1 MEVRRDGGRTRW
13 RENASTGGEWGK
25 FFAIACFQSH
35 FHPSSNFV
43 VFLVKHRNREGR
55 VIKGEWSTAEGKRPI
70 EGGRNR
76 GRTRW
81 RKNAGHDD
89 VMTMGG

>member
-1 MEVRRDGGRTRW
+1 MEGERDGGRTLQQGA
-13 RENASTGGEWGK
+13 NGVS
-25 FFAIACFQSH
+25 FLPLHVHQSH